1 AEADESDG
9 TLVNLRGRVG
19 VITNIELDHT
29 NHFASLAQVVET
41 FRRFTQNCGLMV
53 VCADCDTAA
62 QLTRQLTTP
71 VVTYGVKVPATYRV
85 TDVHYLATGIT
96 AQVWEGGQALGT
108 LSLPLLGQHN
118 LNNTLAAVAVCREL
132 GLDFAVIQQA
142 VATFAGARR
151 RFELR
156 GQGGGIEFYDD
167 YAHHPSEIRATLNA
181 ARQRWPRGER
191 RLVVVFQPH
200 RYSRTASLLTDFGA
214 VFAEA
219 EVVITLDIYGA
230 GEANPTGVT
239 GEDFA
244 EQVRRHHPQVTY
256 APTLEAAEQH
266 LRALLQPGDAVLFL
280 GAGNVNR
287 LIPRLLEFYQ
297 PSDPV
302 SIG

>member
-1 AEADESDG
+1 
-9 TLVNLRGRVG
+9 
-19 VITNIELDHT
+19 
-29 NHFASLAQVVET
+29 
-41 FRRFTQNCGLMV
+41 
-53 VCADCDTAA
+53 
-62 QLTRQLTTP
+62 
-71 VVTYGVKVPATYRV
+71 
-85 TDVHYLATGIT
+85 
-96 AQVWEGGQALGT
+96 
-108 LSLPLLGQHN
+108 
-118 LNNTLAAVAVCREL
+118 
-132 GLDFAVIQQA
+132 
-142 VATFAGARR
+142 
-151 RFELR
+151 
-156 GQGGGIEFYDD
+156 
-167 YAHHPSEIRATLNA
+167 A